1 MLDEKMEC
9 DAKMQVLKELRD
21 MAIEMMGE
29 KLPGRKEGLKEVT
42 VAAPDRKGLEKGLEM
57 ASSLASESPDMEMA
71 EGEEMGHDED
81 MDLEEIEAQIRELE
95 DLRRAKLMKA

>member
-1 MLDEKMEC
+1 MLDKKMES

-29 KLPGRKEGLKEVT
+29 KLPGRKEEMKQVT
-42 VAAPDRKGLEKGLEM
+42 VAAPDREGLEEGLEM
-57 ASSLASESPDMEMA
+57 ASSLASESPEMEMS
-71 EGEEMGHDED
+71 EELGHDED